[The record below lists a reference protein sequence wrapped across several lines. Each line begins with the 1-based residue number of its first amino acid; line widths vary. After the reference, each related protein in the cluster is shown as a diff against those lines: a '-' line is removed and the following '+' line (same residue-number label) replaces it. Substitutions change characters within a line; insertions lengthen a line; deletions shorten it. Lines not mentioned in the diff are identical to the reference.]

1 MKHFQTV
8 EWGDF
13 VNHLASDNRREALQS
28 LRRMRR
34 NRYIETGA
42 DASCQPPAERVRIIK
57 AAFALAPWKSKSPE
71 TCELMQLEYDS
82 LAQLAPPGT
91 RSATMR
97 VRQMLFRAEPYQ
109 IHIQIEWQ
117 KEQNRLV
124 VIGQLVDLSHPE
136 MVGREVQV
144 MLSDGREDVV
154 YTVTN
159 QFGEFRAELR
169 NSGDLEISFLGCDEK
184 PVALLVRG
192 TLDPWSGAEE

>member
-1 MKHFQTV
+1 MKHFQTA
-8 EWGDF
+8 EWSDF
-13 VNHLASDNRREALQS
+13 VNHLASDNRRKAPQS
-28 LRRMRR
+28 HRGTRR
-34 NRYIETGA
+34 NRYIETGVE
-42 DASCQPPAERVRIIK
+42 ASYQPPAEGVRIVK
-57 AAFALAPWKSKSPE
+57 AAFALAVWKSKSPE

-82 LAQLAPPGT
+82 LSQLAPPGT

-109 IHIQIEWQ
+109 IHIQIELQ

-124 VIGQLVDLSHPE
+124 VTGQLVDLSHPE

-169 NSGDLEISFLGCDEK
+169 NSGDLEISFLGREGK
-184 PVALLVRG
+184 PVAILLRG
-192 TLDPWSGAEE
+192 TLDPLSGAKE